1 MEKWR
6 RASCREER
14 IAEGMYVIG
23 EVLGVQNGEV
33 ILGKGGVPKMAKH
46 DRFVSVA
53 KWSERIQNGPKRL
66 TYRLFIIWNHN
77 VSIWTLSELF
87 SQK

>member
-1 MEKWR
+1 
-6 RASCREER
+6 
-14 IAEGMYVIG
+14 MYVIG

-53 KWSERIQNGPKRL
+53 KWSERVQKAQN
-66 TYRLFIIWNHN
+66 
-77 VSIWTLSELF
+77 S
-87 SQK
+87 

>member
-1 MEKWR
+1 MEQMKIQVQISWVGQ
-6 RASCREER
+6 STTYILQWEPGISLPQVGEMKKG
-14 IAEGMYVIG
+14 ELYVID

-53 KWSERIQNGPKRL
+53 KWSERVQKAQN
-66 TYRLFIIWNHN
+66 
-77 VSIWTLSELF
+77 S
-87 SQK
+87 